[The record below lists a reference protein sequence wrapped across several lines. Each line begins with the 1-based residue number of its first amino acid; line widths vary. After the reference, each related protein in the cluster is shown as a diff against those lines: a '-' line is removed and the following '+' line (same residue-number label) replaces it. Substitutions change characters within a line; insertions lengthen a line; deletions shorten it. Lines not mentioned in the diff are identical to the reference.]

1 MKYYQIIFS
10 PTGGTEKV
18 AKAMT
23 RSWPQSSSAIH
34 FFMCFSSFCHAAR
47 LRGRFMMRVALLY
60 LTLPPDFQATD
71 AIWGGGPNGN
81 FRSPFSAC
89 SQSTG
94 GKRSPCARQSEI
106 APRHSALT
114 PFPVGQALNPPAAR
128 TRARREASR
137 AA

>member
-60 LTLPPDFQATD
+60 LLLPLIFKGRTLFLRLKRHFQ
-71 AIWGGGPNGN
+71 
-81 FRSPFSAC
+81 SPISC
-89 SQSTG
+89 
-94 GKRSPCARQSEI
+94 
-106 APRHSALT
+106 
-114 PFPVGQALNPPAAR
+114 
-128 TRARREASR
+128 
-137 AA
+137 

>member
-60 LTLPPDFQATD
+60 LTLPPDFQGTD
-71 AIWGGGPNGN
+71 AIFWEAQTAI
-81 FRSPFSAC
+81 FV
-89 SQSTG
+89 
-94 GKRSPCARQSEI
+94 
-106 APRHSALT
+106 RHSLIAAKAQGESAPPVPGKAKSPHGTAL
-114 PFPVGQALNPPAAR
+114 
-128 TRARREASR
+128 
-137 AA
+137 

>member
-34 FFMCFSSFCHAAR
+34 FFMCSSSFCRVVR

-60 LTLPPDFQATD
+60 LILPLIFKGRTLF
-71 AIWGGGPNGN
+71 
-81 FRSPFSAC
+81 F
-89 SQSTG
+89 
-94 GKRSPCARQSEI
+94 
-106 APRHSALT
+106 
-114 PFPVGQALNPPAAR
+114 
-128 TRARREASR
+128 
-137 AA
+137 